1 MFVRINLRLDF
12 RRQEPTFI
20 IFCAHDAHT
29 IIILNLTYNR
39 KFIIFRRKPPAD
51 IEKFLDQSPSAN
63 ATCTNNSQSRKPTP
77 SLTSTSDGRP
87 RTTTAAPLPD
97 PGFNI
102 IRFNQPRNLAS
113 DPGTKKTKPSTER
126 NGIVI
131 VFVPCTPRKRARH
144 VFNILN
150 ILWNMYTLPT
160 QNNDKSV
167 GEVLRSRKRRLFTRS
182 EKLNERI
189 DEGERRKIFVATCV
203 TDVIQIGPVIE
214 VINGQS
220 CSRSVGRFMTGC

>member
-12 RRQEPTFI
+12 RRQKPTFI

-102 IRFNQPRNLAS
+102 IRFNQPRMS
-113 DPGTKKTKPSTER
+113 HPTRGQ
-126 NGIVI
+126 
-131 VFVPCTPRKRARH
+131 RKRNRPRREKRH
-144 VFNILN
+144 RNRFCTV
-150 ILWNMYTLPT
+150 YTSETCPT
-160 QNNDKSV
+160 RVQHFKHPLEYV
-167 GEVLRSRKRRLFTRS
+167 H
-182 EKLNERI
+182 I
-189 DEGERRKIFVATCV
+189 
-203 TDVIQIGPVIE
+203 TDTKQ
-214 VINGQS
+214 
-220 CSRSVGRFMTGC
+220 R

>member
-1 MFVRINLRLDF
+1 
-12 RRQEPTFI
+12 
-20 IFCAHDAHT
+20 
-29 IIILNLTYNR
+29 
-39 KFIIFRRKPPAD
+39 
-51 IEKFLDQSPSAN
+51 
-63 ATCTNNSQSRKPTP
+63 
-77 SLTSTSDGRP
+77 
-87 RTTTAAPLPD
+87 
-97 PGFNI
+97 
-102 IRFNQPRNLAS
+102 
-113 DPGTKKTKPSTER
+113 
-126 NGIVI
+126 
-131 VFVPCTPRKRARH
+131 
-144 VFNILN
+144 
-150 ILWNMYTLPT
+150 MYTLPT

>member
-102 IRFNQPRNLAS
+102 IRFNISLECRIRPGDKENETVHGEKRHRNRFCTVYTSETCPTRVQHFKHPLEYVHIT
-113 DPGTKKTKPSTER
+113 DTKQR
-126 NGIVI
+126 
-131 VFVPCTPRKRARH
+131 
-144 VFNILN
+144 
-150 ILWNMYTLPT
+150 
-160 QNNDKSV
+160 
-167 GEVLRSRKRRLFTRS
+167 
-182 EKLNERI
+182 
-189 DEGERRKIFVATCV
+189 
-203 TDVIQIGPVIE
+203 
-214 VINGQS
+214 
-220 CSRSVGRFMTGC
+220 